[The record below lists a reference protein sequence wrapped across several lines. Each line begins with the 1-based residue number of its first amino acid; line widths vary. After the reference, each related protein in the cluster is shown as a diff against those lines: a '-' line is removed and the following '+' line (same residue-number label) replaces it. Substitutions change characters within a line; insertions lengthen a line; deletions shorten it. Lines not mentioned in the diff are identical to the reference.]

1 MRISNRGAKSNS
13 NDNATADSHNPE
25 EDGTEHRTD
34 NTDDGHSREEDQ
46 SNSTPATYT
55 VWLCP
60 ICGKQVET
68 NVIECSKCLNWLH
81 YKCKKM
87 TVSTYRT
94 HAISND
100 LEYNCKSCKCMKE
113 MNELTE
119 LYQRGDEVE
128 ESSIDTTTN
137 NIPTTEETNP
147 KNVIVNTNT
156 IDEMVICEETGLKY
170 VMPSATT
177 LTKNPVKTN
186 KKAKA
191 RNQLEIDEETG
202 LKTTIEKNK
211 TGNSKITNN
220 SNEPSRTLEST
231 ADNSLAKNYSS

>member
-1 MRISNRGAKSNS
+1 
-13 NDNATADSHNPE
+13 
-25 EDGTEHRTD
+25 
-34 NTDDGHSREEDQ
+34 
-46 SNSTPATYT
+46 
-55 VWLCP
+55 
-60 ICGKQVET
+60 
-68 NVIECSKCLNWLH
+68 
-81 YKCKKM
+81 
-87 TVSTYRT
+87 
-94 HAISND
+94 
-100 LEYNCKSCKCMKE
+100 MKE